1 MRNLQ
6 FLTFFINTIKAV
18 NENEA
23 LLRASVASAGNDH
36 RLGANEAPPAIIS
49 VFIGKHLMKVLD
61 DLENVS
67 KGKLSPEE
75 KTELKLNVVGKI
87 PEILLDNTD
96 RNRTSPFAFTGN
108 KFEFRA
114 VGSSANC
121 ANPMIVLNT
130 IVAHQLKSFKTEVD
144 KLVKAKKLK
153 KDDAVFNVLRE
164 YIKQSR
170 GILFEGDGYSD
181 SWAKEA
187 KRRGLSN
194 TPKTPNALKARV
206 SDKAIALFE
215 EMGVMNKVETQARYE
230 VQVEEYIMRIQIESR
245 VLGDIARNHII
256 PTAVRYQNTL
266 IENVSGLKTIYGN
279 QYTKH
284 ASEQLELI
292 EKISAHIANLNRGV
306 TDMINARKKANA
318 IAKAEERAQLYC
330 NEVLPFFEQIRYHSD
345 RLELMVDDE
354 LWSMVKYRE
363 LLFLR

>member
-1 MRNLQ
+1 
-6 FLTFFINTIKAV
+6 
-18 NENEA
+18 
-23 LLRASVASAGNDH
+23 
-36 RLGANEAPPAIIS
+36 
-49 VFIGKHLMKVLD
+49 
-61 DLENVS
+61 
-67 KGKLSPEE
+67 
-75 KTELKLNVVGKI
+75 
-87 PEILLDNTD
+87 
-96 RNRTSPFAFTGN
+96 
-108 KFEFRA
+108 
-114 VGSSANC
+114 
-121 ANPMIVLNT
+121 MIVLNT
-130 IVAHQLKSFKTEVD
+130 IVAQQLQSFKTEVD
-144 KLVKAKKLK
+144 KLIKSKKLK

-170 GILFEGDGYSD
+170 NILFDGDGYSD

-187 KRRGLSN
+187 QRRGLSN
-194 TPKTPNALKARV
+194 TPKTPDALKARI
-206 SDKAIALFE
+206 SEKTISLFG
-215 EMGVMNKVETQARYE
+215 EMGVMNKVEVQARYE

-266 IENVSGLKTIYGN
+266 IENVSGLKAIYGN

-318 IAKAEERAQLYC
+318 INKAEERAQLYC

>member
-1 MRNLQ
+1 
-6 FLTFFINTIKAV
+6 
-18 NENEA
+18 
-23 LLRASVASAGNDH
+23 
-36 RLGANEAPPAIIS
+36 
-49 VFIGKHLMKVLD
+49 MKVLD

-130 IVAHQLKSFKTEVD
+130 IVAHQLQAFKIEVD
-144 KLVKAKKLK
+144 KLIKSKKLK

-170 GILFEGDGYSD
+170 NILFEGDGYSD

-187 KRRGLSN
+187 QRRGLSN
-194 TPKTPNALKARV
+194 TPKTPDALKARI
-206 SDKAIALFE
+206 SEKTISLFG
-215 EMGVMNKVETQARYE
+215 EMGVMNKVEVQARYE

-266 IENVSGLKTIYGN
+266 IENVSGLKAIYGN

-318 IAKAEERAQLYC
+318 INKAEERAQLYC